1 MTNFVAIAQAGD
13 IAILRSGKRATIET
27 VLHSPTTDNYP
38 IEGIV
43 DGSFESWTVDGRVY
57 THGTTGDDIASL
69 ERDGK
74 PISVHLDKTGP
85 LTYSTPDING
95 EVPMLELLGARKR
108 HTGNGKIYTIT
119 GFSWN
124 GATDEWNN
132 IHVGPDGIPINRP
145 LGHWTG
151 NRDNGQPRYEE
162 VSE

>member
-38 IEGIV
+38 IEGTLN
-43 DGSFESWTVDGRVY
+43 GEFESWTADGRWLLHS
-57 THGTTGDDIASL
+57 TDDNDIVSL
-69 ERDGK
+69 LRDGAVPGVQLNK
-74 PISVHLDKTGP
+74 AEA

-108 HTGNGKIYTIT
+108 HTGNGKIYTIM

-145 LGHWTG
+145 LDHWTG